1 VLTPD
6 ALVILSEAQLKIAD
20 FGYRI
25 VSNINKGITSN
36 SRQNDLWNR
45 LVNSSLL
52 FERILTHLVLS
63 EDGTKILKTYEIK
76 DEDLNNLLFC
86 LKQVAQITELP
97 SVVLPIRV
105 YTTDLIGEGNPG
117 IPGQDGKSAFVYVRY
132 AADDQG
138 TNFSSVPNINL
149 PYISVKSSLFPLPD
163 VKESHAGNWNKYL
176 GEDGINGID
185 GEDGVSNFIF
195 KAYASDDQGADFS
208 YTPSPLLKWIGI
220 IVKPTDV
227 EPLPVEFEGT
237 WQKYIGDDGI
247 DGQDGEQGNTIITV
261 EGEPV
266 IEVGRIGDYA
276 IDKINFLLF
285 GPKTEDGW
293 GIGTNLRGADG
304 IDGEKGNQGEQGET
318 GEAGQPVYMYIAY
331 ADNAAGGGYI
341 LVQSTDDT
349 AVLSAFNGAKE
360 WIGVLLSST
369 KIGGS
374 INSDSF
380 ANLWVRYRGNG
391 DRWTTSSTTS
401 LTIGSGT
408 KILIVEPFLAYTTG
422 QTVVIADIA
431 DFENRMEAYVVSY
444 NAVNGQL
451 ITSVAHEYGSG
462 TFNVWAVSLQA
473 FAVDPPIT
481 YGGASPTTIAVN
493 DFPIGTDIL
502 GKTYDELFENIYAPY
517 AQPVFNSFVITGQ
530 TTTLEVGTPIVGA
543 KTFTWTTG
551 NSVNVAADSIKIE
564 DVTANVVLA
573 DNLANDGSESL
584 TLSSVTLTS
593 PGTRTWRI
601 SANRAA
607 PKTGAITR
615 DFNVAFRYRI
625 HFGTST
631 NVILNETQIKG
642 LASSNL
648 NVTPAGTLS
657 FVAGGYK
664 YICYADSLGS
674 PAISIGF
681 RDAATNLAVEMASV
695 TDNAAYSNVQ
705 NGHYYA
711 LISVTNAN
719 SVTTNYRV
727 YRTKNI
733 LGGSIQILITM

>member
-1 VLTPD
+1 MLTPD
-6 ALVILSEAQLKIAD
+6 AIKILSEAQLKIAD
-20 FGYRI
+20 FGYKI
-25 VSNINKGITSN
+25 VSNINKGVTSN
-36 SRQNDLWNR
+36 SKQNDLWNR

-52 FERILTHLVLS
+52 FERILTHIVLS
-63 EDGTKILKTYEIK
+63 EDGTKILKTYEIE

-86 LKQVAQITELP
+86 LKQVAQITNLP
-97 SVVLPIRV
+97 AVVLPIRV
-105 YTTDLIGEGNPG
+105 YSTDLIGEGNPG
-117 IPGQDGKSAFVYVRY
+117 IPGQDGKNSFVYVRY
-132 AADDQG
+132 ASDDQG

-149 PYISVKSSLFPLPD
+149 PYISVKSSSIALPD

-176 GEDGINGID
+176 GIDGEDGIN

-195 KAYASDDQGADFS
+195 IAYASDDQGTDFS
-208 YTPSPLLKWIGI
+208 TIASPFLKWIGVI
-220 IVKPTDV
+220 IKDTNVA
-227 EPLPVEFEGT
+227 PLPIEFAGT
-237 WQKYIGDDGI
+237 WQKYIGEDGQ

-261 EGEPV
+261 NGTPTESD
-266 IEVGRIGDYA
+266 GREGDYA
-276 IDKINFLLF
+276 IDRDNFLIF
-285 GPKTEDGW
+285 GPKTGSDW
-293 GIGTNLRGADG
+293 GVGTSILGQDG
-304 IDGEKGNQGEQGET
+304 IDGNKGEQGEQGEQ

-349 AVLSAFNGAKE
+349 AVLTPFNGAKE

-380 ANLWVRYRGNG
+380 ASLWVRYRGNG

-401 LTIGSGT
+401 MTIGTGT

-431 DFENRMEAYVVSY
+431 NFENRMEAYVVSY

-451 ITSVAHEYGSG
+451 IASVANEYGSG
-462 TFNVWAVSLQA
+462 TYNVWTVSLQA
-473 FAVDPPIT
+473 FAVDPPTT

-493 DFPIGTDIL
+493 DFPIGTNIL

-517 AQPVFNSFVITGQ
+517 AQPVFNSFTITGQ
-530 TTTLEVGTPIVGA
+530 TTNLEVGTPVVGS
-543 KTFTWTTG
+543 KVFTWTTG
-551 NSVNVAADSIKIE
+551 NSVNVATNSIKIE
-564 DVTANVVLA
+564 DVTGSVTLA
-573 DNLANDGSESL
+573 DNLANDGTETI
-584 TLSSVTLTS
+584 TLSSVTLTT

-607 PKTGAITR
+607 PKTGTITR
-615 DFNVAFRYRI
+615 DYNITFRYRI
-625 HFGTST
+625 YFGTST
-631 NVILNETQIKG
+631 NVILNETQIKN

-648 NVTPAGTLS
+648 NATPAGTLS
-657 FVAGGYK
+657 FAAGGYK

-674 PAISIGF
+674 PATSIGF
-681 RDAATNLAVEMASV
+681 RDASTNLAIEMASV
-695 TDNAAYSNVQ
+695 TDDPAYSNVQ

-711 LISVTNAN
+711 LVSVTNAN